1 MDRHVATIT
10 TLLALLLLSCGGL
23 RIDSRWLDRDII
35 IDGDDSDW
43 QGLKLYVKDWPV
55 DIGVANDAD
64 FLYLTLS
71 TADRNL
77 QRQAIM
83 RGFEVWIDPAGR
95 RGRILGVRYPLG
107 MLSLEREELESM
119 RGEAAFG
126 DFQGRRY
133 QDEQERLRRAGP
145 AQLQDAFERI
155 LATQQ
160 PMLLGRGGKE
170 IRSLTMLGEKD
181 VRVMVTLADGRLVY
195 EARFPLEGQYPLPRL
210 PSKPGK
216 NIAIGFKTRQIDFR
230 AFQNRGN
237 PTPQTAGGIGGQGG
251 GFGDRDGGFGQGGRG
266 GAYGGGRGRGAGFSG
281 NNLQPIEEWTKITL
295 ARSPADPAPE

>member
-1 MDRHVATIT
+1 MDRHVATISI
-10 TLLALLLLSCGGL
+10 LLALLLLSCGGL
-23 RIDSRWLDRDII
+23 RIDSRWPDRDIV

-43 QGLKLYVKDWPV
+43 QDLKLYVKDWPV
-55 DIGVANDAD
+55 DIGVANDDD

-83 RGFEVWIDPAGR
+83 RGFEVWIDPGGR
-95 RGRILGVRYPLG
+95 QSKILGVRYPLG
-107 MLSLEREELESM
+107 MFNMDRDPM
-119 RGEAAFG
+119 RDQAAFG

-133 QDEQERLRRAGP
+133 RDEQEGLRRAGP

-160 PMLLGRGGKE
+160 PMLLGRGEKE

-195 EARFPLEGQYPLPRL
+195 EARFPLAGQYPLPPL

-216 NIAIGFKTRQIDFR
+216 NIAVGFKTREIDFQR
-230 AFQNRGN
+230 AFQNRDLTG
-237 PTPQTAGGIGGQGG
+237 QTAGGFGGQGG
-251 GFGDRDGGFGQGGRG
+251 GFGGRDGGFGQGRGGGYGGRG
-266 GAYGGGRGRGAGFSG
+266 GRSGAFSG
-281 NNLQPIEEWTKITL
+281 NSFQPIEEWTKVTL
-295 ARSPADPAPE
+295 ARSPSDPAPE

>member
-1 MDRHVATIT
+1 MDRHVATVST
-10 TLLALLLLSCGGL
+10 FLALLLLSCGGL

-43 QGLKLYVKDWPV
+43 QDLKLYVKDWPV
-55 DIGVANDAD
+55 DIGVANDDD
-64 FLYLTLS
+64 FLYVTLS

-83 RGFEVWIDPAGR
+83 RGFEVWIDPDGR

-107 MLSLEREELESM
+107 MLNVDREGMDPM
-119 RGEAAFG
+119 RDQAAFG

-133 QDEQERLRRAGP
+133 QDEQEQLRRAGP

-160 PMLLGRGGKE
+160 PMLLGRGEKE

-216 NIAIGFKTRQIDFR
+216 NIAIGFKTREIDFR
-230 AFQNRGN
+230 AFQNHDN
-237 PTPQTAGGIGGQGG
+237 PRQTAGGFGGQGG
-251 GFGDRDGGFGQGGRG
+251 GFGGRDGGFEQDRG
-266 GAYGGGRGRGAGFSG
+266 GGYGGGRGRGAGFSG
-281 NNLQPIEEWTKITL
+281 NRLQPIEEWTKITL
-295 ARSPADPAPE
+295 ARSPSDPAPE